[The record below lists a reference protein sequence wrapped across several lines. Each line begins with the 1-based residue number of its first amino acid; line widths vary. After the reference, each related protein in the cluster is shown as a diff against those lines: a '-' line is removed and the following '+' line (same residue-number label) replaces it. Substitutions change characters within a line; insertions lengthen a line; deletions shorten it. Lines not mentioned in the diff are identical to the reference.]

1 MEVSSFNNAICKC
14 LVQRLCIDTILMLKL
29 KNPTYSSCGTPDDK
43 ASLWCVIRSRHNRV
57 SIYRNLRTA
66 GYVILQSPPECPPV
80 PPHIRAVCEA
90 LELHGHIMQHHQD
103 REHGAGWGE
112 DVVLPHHSSAS
123 CLERVCCCS
132 CSLSMRITKLISRSR
147 SDWSLYGKNPAERW
161 GRKCWRRPDGGY
173 QRMKTL
179 PLLGSDQQLADL
191 QGIYKVSSI
200 GCWELSHY

>member
-66 GYVILQSPPECPPV
+66 GYVILQSPPECPQCP
-80 PPHIRAVCEA
+80 
-90 LELHGHIMQHHQD
+90 
-103 REHGAGWGE
+103 
-112 DVVLPHHSSAS
+112 PHHSCVWSFGATQSYHAASSGQGARSRLGWGCCVAPPAS

-179 PLLGSDQQLADL
+179 PLLGSGWVSTKYL
-191 QGIYKVSSI
+191 QYRMLGIKP
-200 GCWELSHY
+200 LLTFH

>member
-66 GYVILQSPPECPPV
+66 GYVILQSPPECPQCP
-80 PPHIRAVCEA
+80 
-90 LELHGHIMQHHQD
+90 
-103 REHGAGWGE
+103 
-112 DVVLPHHSSAS
+112 PHHSCVWSFGATQSYHAAS
-123 CLERVCCCS
+123 S
-132 CSLSMRITKLISRSR
+132 GQGARSR
-147 SDWSLYGKNPAERW
+147 LGWGCCVAPSQLSFLLRQGLLLLMFFINANYKADIKIAIWLITLWEKSRWKVRTEMLAAAGWRVSKNENPAPARV
-161 GRKCWRRPDGGY
+161 R
-173 QRMKTL
+173 L
-179 PLLGSDQQLADL
+179 
-191 QGIYKVSSI
+191 GIYKVSSI